1 MSQAG
6 NCSEKRKH
14 KTLTLVEKSEIIK
27 KLNKGEKIN
36 DLASFYG
43 VGRATIYD
51 IKKNRDKIEAFMHN
65 LDSKRS
71 DRKVIKTGEY
81 PLIED
86 ALYTWFLQERSKH
99 TPISGELIKEKA
111 RFFYKEIMKKDDF
124 RASSGWLDKF
134 KKRFAIRLLTTTGEK
149 LSCDFD
155 AVDPYKQKFKKTLEE
170 LDLCPDQV
178 YNADESGLFWR
189 LLPNKTFVHKAEA
202 SAPGRKMSKDRLTFM
217 PCSNASGT
225 HKLELLVIGK
235 SKNPRA
241 FKNAKHLPV
250 KYKHQNKAWM
260 TRELFSEWFHEEFVP
275 SVKKFLN
282 KQNLS
287 QKALLVLDNCP
298 GHPDEDEL
306 KSKDGLIKVMFLPP
320 NVTPLLQPM
329 DQNIIQTVKVHYKK
343 SLLYSVISKEK
354 SIIQSLK
361 ETNVK
366 DVVYNLARAWESVS
380 TKVLVSAWG
389 KLWPDLPL
397 LNEYKKC
404 FKDGKGIQ
412 EDVEPINDEEIMQ
425 LQETIDDICSHDSET
440 LSASHVNDWL
450 FGNEDE
456 NCQLMSDNEI
466 IQDVLTTYDH
476 EEQSETLP
484 VHVQT
489 IRHSDAVNA
498 FHTCVT
504 WAEQNDV
511 EAADALVLRR
521 LQEKA
526 IKISLVSKKQ
536 TKIDDFI
543 SQKKPIDED
552 ECEND

>member
-1 MSQAG
+1 MSQA
-6 NCSEKRKH
+6 EKRKH

-27 KLNKGEKIN
+27 KLLKGEKIN

-51 IKKNRDKIEAFMHN
+51 IKKNRDKIEGFVQN
-65 LDSKRS
+65 LNTKGS

-99 TPISGELIKEKA
+99 TPISGDLIKEKA
-111 RFFYKEIMKKDDF
+111 RFFYKEITKKDDF
-124 RASSGWLDKF
+124 RASTGWLDKF
-134 KKRFAIRLLTTTGEK
+134 KKRFGIRLLTTTGEK
-149 LSCDFD
+149 LSCDFE
-155 AVDPYKQKFKKTLEE
+155 AVEPYKEKFKKTLEE
-170 LDLCPDQV
+170 LNLCPDQI

-189 LLPNKTFVHKAEA
+189 VLPNKTFVHKAEA

-241 FKNAKHLPV
+241 FKNVKHLPV

-275 SVKKFLN
+275 SVKKFLK
-282 KQNLS
+282 KQNLP

-366 DVVYNLARAWESVS
+366 DVVYNLARGWESVS

-397 LNEYKKC
+397 LAEYKKC
-404 FKDGKGIQ
+404 FKSKGLDQ
-412 EDVEPINDEEIMQ
+412 DVEPINDEEIMQ
-425 LQETIDDICSHDSET
+425 LQGTIDDICTKDSET
-440 LSASHVNDWL
+440 LSVSEVNDWL

-456 NCQLMSDNEI
+456 NYQLMSDNEI
-466 IQDVLTTYDH
+466 IQDVLTSYDN
-476 EEQSETLP
+476 EEESETLP
-484 VHVQT
+484 VVHTV
-489 IRHSDAVNA
+489 RHSDAVSA
-498 FHTCVT
+498 FNTCVR
-504 WAEQNDV
+504 WAEENDV
-511 EAADALVLRR
+511 EAADVLVLRR

-526 IKISLVSKKQ
+526 LKNSLISRKQ

-543 SQKKPIDED
+543 SQKKPIGED
-552 ECEND
+552 